1 MWRLQNA
8 LPLFSL
14 TSCCF
19 VSRRLHLVLSLQ
31 QERTR
36 CCSVTTPRS
45 IMNIFLETIQVL
57 LLSLWYNVESFIHL
71 FVPRKRKNIAGE
83 VVLLTGAGSG
93 IGRLMAQEFAALG
106 TVLVLWDINHDGMK
120 ETARLAKESGASRV
134 HYYLCDCSDRNEV
147 YRVADQVKRE
157 VGDVS
162 ILVNNAGIVTGK
174 KFMDA
179 PDSLIEKTVEV
190 NTMAHFWTYK
200 AFLPAMIANNHGHL
214 VSIASSAGLIGIN
227 GLADYC
233 ASKFAAVG
241 FAESVGLELLATGKD
256 GIKTTIV
263 CPYFI
268 NTGMFDGCQTKW
280 PTLLPILNPDY
291 VVQKIIHAV
300 LTDQAYLLLPKTM
313 YLIAALKNI
322 LPVKQ
327 GIMLG
332 QYLGAFNLMEN
343 FRGRSKKLE

>member
-1 MWRLQNA
+1 MH
-8 LPLFSL
+8 F
-14 TSCCF
+14 
-19 VSRRLHLVLSLQ
+19 
-31 QERTR
+31 
-36 CCSVTTPRS
+36 
-45 IMNIFLETIQVL
+45 ILETLQVIF
-57 LLSLWYNVESFIHL
+57 LSLWYNLESLIFFL
-71 FVPRKRKNIAGE
+71 VPRRKKNIAGE
-83 VVLLTGAGSG
+83 VVLITGSGSG

-106 TVLVLWDINHDGMK
+106 AVLVLWDINHEGMK
-120 ETARLAKESGASRV
+120 ETARLAKNEGASRV
-134 HYYLCDCSDRNEV
+134 HYYICDCSDKTEV
-147 YRVADQVKRE
+147 YKVAEQVKRE

-179 PDSLIEKTVEV
+179 PDSLIEKTMEV

-214 VSIASSAGLIGIN
+214 VSIASSAGLIGVN

-280 PTLLPILNPDY
+280 PRLLPILNAEN
-291 VVQKIIHAV
+291 VAKKIIHAV
-300 LTDQAYLLLPKTM
+300 LTEQVYLLLPRSM
-313 YLIAALKNI
+313 YVIAALKNI
-322 LPVKQ
+322 LPMKQ
-327 GIMLG
+327 GLMLG
-332 QYLGAFNLMEN
+332 QYLGAFNLMDT
-343 FRGRSKKLE
+343 FRGRSKKQD

>member
-1 MWRLQNA
+1 
-8 LPLFSL
+8 
-14 TSCCF
+14 
-19 VSRRLHLVLSLQ
+19 
-31 QERTR
+31 
-36 CCSVTTPRS
+36 
-45 IMNIFLETIQVL
+45 MNFFLETLQVL
-57 LLSLWYNVESFIHL
+57 LLSLWYNVESFIYF
-71 FVPRKRKNIAGE
+71 FVPMKKKNISGE
-83 VVLLTGAGSG
+83 VVLITGAGSG

-106 TVLVLWDINHDGMK
+106 TVLVLWDINQEGMK
-120 ETARLAKESGASRV
+120 ETTKLAKQSGASRV
-134 HYYLCDCSDRNEV
+134 HSYLCDCSDKNEV

-179 PDSLIEKTVEV
+179 PDSLIEKTMEV

-214 VSIASSAGLIGIN
+214 VSIASSAGLIGVN

-256 GIKTTIV
+256 GVKTTIV

-268 NTGMFDGCQTKW
+268 NTGMFDGCRTKW
-280 PTLLPILNPDY
+280 PRLMPILKPEY
-291 VVQKIIHAV
+291 VAKKIIDAV
-300 LTDQAYLLLPKTM
+300 LTDQVYLLLPRSM
-313 YLIAALKNI
+313 YLIAA
-322 LPVKQ
+322 
-327 GIMLG
+327 
-332 QYLGAFNLMEN
+332 F
-343 FRGRSKKLE
+343 KKLVSTFPALVHTPVLMFQTSLYIHNSLSLTRVYLLLQ